1 MMHVYLKTTLDEYE
15 LPVAVADTAREL
27 AEMVGTSQS
36 VIYSSISHKHRGY
49 YKVELEE
56 DLSDWYSTNE
66 GQLWRYREDST
77 VEYRD

>member
-1 MMHVYLKTTLDEYE
+1 MHVYLKTTLDEYE

-36 VIYSSISHKHRGY
+36 VIYSSISHKYRGY

>member
-1 MMHVYLKTTLDEYE
+1 MHVYLKTTLDEYE

-36 VIYSSISHKHRGY
+36 VIYSSISHKYRGY

-66 GQLWRYREDST
+66 GQLWRYREDGT

>member
-1 MMHVYLKTTLDEYE
+1 MHVYLKTTLDEYE

-36 VIYSSISHKHRGY
+36 VIYSSISHKYRGY

-77 VEYRD
+77 VEYRN

>member
-1 MMHVYLKTTLDEYE
+1 MHVYLKTTLDKYE

-36 VIYSSISHKHRGY
+36 VVYSSISHNYRGY
-49 YKVELEE
+49 YMVELEE
-56 DLSDWYSTNE
+56 DLSDWYSTND
-66 GQLWRYREDST
+66 GQLWHYKEDGT